1 MSCLL
6 WVWQLEHHSIPGI
19 ACLHEG
25 YLEMQ
30 TRLGDR
36 LANGL
41 SKLGDDYLLGL
52 VNRVEGAGENQG

>member
-1 MSCLL
+1 M
-6 WVWQLEHHSIPGI
+6 
-19 ACLHEG
+19 HEG

-52 VNRVEGAGENQG
+52 VNRVEGAGENQE